1 MLDSVCA
8 LDEFELQTQLFQGA
22 CEGRIGFEPKGA
34 SAFGYDPLFTPEG
47 FQQTFAELG
56 EEIKNHISH
65 RAKALSELVR
75 RFPA

>member
-1 MLDSVCA
+1 MNSSCRPNFFRVLARDGLDLSLKGRVA
-8 LDEFELQTQLFQGA
+8 LATT
-22 CEGRIGFEPKGA
+22 
-34 SAFGYDPLFTPEG
+34 PLFTPEG